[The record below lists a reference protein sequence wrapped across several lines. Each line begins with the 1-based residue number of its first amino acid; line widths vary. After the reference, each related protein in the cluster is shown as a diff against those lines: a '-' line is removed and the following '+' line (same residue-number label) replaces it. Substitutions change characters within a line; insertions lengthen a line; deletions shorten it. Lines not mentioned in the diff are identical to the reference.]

1 MSRSR
6 TQTYVTPTPAGT
18 ITKAYGLKEKV
29 P

>member
-18 ITKAYGLKEKV
+18 ITKASSASTD
-29 P
+29 